1 MFVGRKKQLSFIMA
15 LLLIIALVSG
25 CGSQGNSGAASAGEP
40 EAAEST
46 SAEAGGDELDSVLAA
61 GKIVVGVEGTYPP
74 FTYHDGNGELV
85 GFDVEVAERV
95 AEKLGVEVE
104 FVEAAWDSLL
114 IGIDSGRLDLVV
126 NAVSITEER
135 AEKYDFTAPYYYEA
149 RRVIVRAEDDSIQ
162 SAEDLNGKK
171 VATNVTNAFIPWY
184 ESMGAEIVGIDTSGE
199 AIELV
204 LSGRA
209 DLCGTS
215 VPVLNSYMDEH
226 PDAEGKLKVAFVI
239 PDSEDQIAIPVRKGE
254 TRFLEAVDQA
264 LAQLRDDGTLKELS
278 EKYLQGDYTSSA
290 YEE

>member
-1 MFVGRKKQLSFIMA
+1 MFIGRKKQISFVMA

-85 GFDVEVAERV
+85 GFDVEVAERI

>member
-1 MFVGRKKQLSFIMA
+1 MFIGRKKQISFVMA

-25 CGSQGNSGAASAGEP
+25 CGSQGDSGAASAGEP
-40 EAAEST
+40 EAAESI

-74 FTYHDGNGELV
+74 FTYHDGDGELV
-85 GFDVEVAERV
+85 GFDVEVAERI

-126 NAVSITEER
+126 NAVSITEDR

-226 PDAEGKLKVAFVI
+226 PDAEGRLKVAFVI

>member
-1 MFVGRKKQLSFIMA
+1 MFVGRKKQISFVMA

-25 CGSQGNSGAASAGEP
+25 CGSQGDSGAASAGEP

-74 FTYHDGNGELV
+74 FTYHDGDGELV
-85 GFDVEVAERV
+85 GFDVEVAERI

-126 NAVSITEER
+126 NAVSITEDR

>member
-1 MFVGRKKQLSFIMA
+1 MFIGRKKQISFIMA

-25 CGSQGNSGAASAGEP
+25 CGSQGDSGAASAGEP
-40 EAAEST
+40 EAAESI

-74 FTYHDGNGELV
+74 FTYHDGDGELV
-85 GFDVEVAERV
+85 GFDVEVAERI

-126 NAVSITEER
+126 NAVSITEAR

-226 PDAEGKLKVAFVI
+226 PDAEGRLKVAFVI

>member
-1 MFVGRKKQLSFIMA
+1 MFIGRKKQISFIMA

-25 CGSQGNSGAASAGEP
+25 CGSQGDSGAASAGES
-40 EAAEST
+40 EAAESI

-74 FTYHDGNGELV
+74 FTYHDGDGELV
-85 GFDVEVAERV
+85 GFDVEVAERI

-226 PDAEGKLKVAFVI
+226 PDAEGRLKVAFVI

>member
-1 MFVGRKKQLSFIMA
+1 MFVGRKKQISFVMA

-40 EAAEST
+40 EAAESS
-46 SAEAGGDELDSVLAA
+46 SAEADGDELDSVLAA

-74 FTYHDGNGELV
+74 FTYHDGDGELV
-85 GFDVEVAERV
+85 GFDVEVAERI

-126 NAVSITEER
+126 NAVSITEDR

>member
-1 MFVGRKKQLSFIMA
+1 MFVGKKKQISFIMA

>member
-1 MFVGRKKQLSFIMA
+1 MFVGKKKQISFIMA

-226 PDAEGKLKVAFVI
+226 PDAEGKLKS
-239 PDSEDQIAIPVRKGE
+239 PS
-254 TRFLEAVDQA
+254 
-264 LAQLRDDGTLKELS
+264 
-278 EKYLQGDYTSSA
+278 
-290 YEE
+290 

>member
-1 MFVGRKKQLSFIMA
+1 MFVGKKKQISFIMA

-85 GFDVEVAERV
+85 GFDVEVAERI

-135 AEKYDFTAPYYYEA
+135 AEKNDFTAPYYYEA

>member
-1 MFVGRKKQLSFIMA
+1 MFIGRKKQISFVMA

-25 CGSQGNSGAASAGEP
+25 CGSQGDSGAASAGEP
-40 EAAEST
+40 EAAESI

-74 FTYHDGNGELV
+74 FTYHDGDGELV
-85 GFDVEVAERV
+85 GFDVEVAERI

-226 PDAEGKLKVAFVI
+226 PDAEGRLKVAFVI